1 MKKDLK
7 SMKKQEKKINHY
19 LQNIINDIL
28 FETLH
33 IKWQGFDFHDFQMI
47 KLFLTFIKRNNEV
60 II

>member
-1 MKKDLK
+1 
-7 SMKKQEKKINHY
+7 MKKQEKKINHY